1 MPGTNRLSDCTICGI
16 ITFYEPPL
24 SCIDNI
30 ETYLCY
36 IDRLYIV
43 DNTPSPRNQIF
54 PELLRKY
61 PNIELLSFG
70 HNIGMAAALNLGIKK
85 GLENSYSWLLTMD
98 QDSYFEA
105 DQAKRYFESLSVI
118 DYSRVAILSPAHGN
132 RATDSVACV
141 YEKKDEVMT
150 SGNLL
155 NLSLSRKTGAFNEAL
170 FIDSV
175 DHDYCLRANLL
186 GLDVLQAVNCY
197 ICHTVGQEYSGAFLF
212 GLKRKTFHIH
222 SPKRMYFIVRNGLYI
237 SKTYRQAFPDYTK
250 YLQKH
255 IQARISKC
263 IRYSDQRWVYIR
275 FVLQALFDYVFN
287 RYGNRVGI

>member
-1 MPGTNRLSDCTICGI
+1 MNNRTICGI
-16 ITFYEPPL
+16 ITLYAPPI
-24 SCIDNI
+24 SCVDNI
-30 ETYLCY
+30 ETYLSY
-36 IDRLYIV
+36 IERLYIV
-43 DNTPSPRNQIF
+43 DNTPSPRHPIT

-61 PNIELLSFG
+61 PNIELLSCG
-70 HNIGMAAALNLGIKK
+70 QNIGIAAALNLAINK
-85 GLENSYSWLLTMD
+85 GLENNYSWLLTMD
-98 QDSYFEA
+98 QDSYFDA
-105 DQAKRYFESLSVI
+105 DQAKRYFESLAVI
-118 DYSRVAILSPAHGN
+118 DESRVAILSPSHEN
-132 RATDSVACV
+132 RPNASGACV

-155 NLSLSRKTGAFNEAL
+155 NLSLTRKTGVFNEAL

-186 GLDVLQAVNCY
+186 GLDVVQAVNCF
-197 ICHTVGQEYSGAFLF
+197 ICHTVGQEYSGSFFF

-237 SKTYRQAFPDYTK
+237 SKTYRHAFPVYTK

-255 IQARISKC
+255 IHSKISKC
-263 IRYSDQRWVYIR
+263 IRYSDQRWLYIR
-275 FVLQALFDYVFN
+275 FVLQACFDYLFN